1 MNLPI
6 GTLLQGGKYEIKR
19 FISAGG
25 FGCTYEGVHTM
36 LDTHV
41 AIKEFFVKDFCN
53 RDEQTSHVTVGTQ
66 GKVEL
71 VQKLRSK
78 FVDEAKALYKMQHPN
93 IVRVLDIFEE
103 NGTAYYVMDY
113 IDGQSLHEIV
123 KKRGAIP
130 EHEVLEYV
138 EQISNALKYV
148 HGQNRLHLDI
158 KPGNI
163 MIDNDGVVKLIDFGA
178 SKQYDEVD
186 GENTSTLLGKTPGY
200 APIEQMGNTVR
211 TFTPATDIYALGA
224 TMYKCLTGVTPPD
237 ATLLMEEGL
246 EDFPQSISST
256 TKAAIEKAMEV
267 MKKNRPQTI
276 DEFLSLLH
284 VSSDTVKTS
293 SNSSVNDH
301 IMLNIDEEQTIIET
315 KPIIKKGKAIDLG
328 LSVKWADMNIGAEY
342 PYETGEFFGF
352 GDVTGKM
359 RGMSIEKYPAPNP
372 PQIISGTQYDIAQYH
387 WGDAWRMPTKQNI
400 EELISK
406 CTIKNTHI
414 NGKPC
419 CEITGPNGNSIILPS
434 TSFLHPSGNIDDTY
448 LRVAGMY
455 WSGNISSSTQ
465 AYYLHI
471 VAGKLQLGERGRYF
485 GLAVRP
491 VYNK

>member
-6 GTLLQGGKYEIKR
+6 GTLLQRGKYEIKR

-53 RDEQTSHVTVGTQ
+53 RDEQTSHVT
-66 GKVEL
+66 
-71 VQKLRSK
+71 
-78 FVDEAKALYKMQHPN
+78 
-93 IVRVLDIFEE
+93 
-103 NGTAYYVMDY
+103 
-113 IDGQSLHEIV
+113 
-123 KKRGAIP
+123 
-130 EHEVLEYV
+130 
-138 EQISNALKYV
+138 
-148 HGQNRLHLDI
+148 
-158 KPGNI
+158 
-163 MIDNDGVVKLIDFGA
+163 VKLIDFGA

-224 TMYKCLTGVTPPD
+224 
-237 ATLLMEEGL
+237 
-246 EDFPQSISST
+246 
-256 TKAAIEKAMEV
+256 
-267 MKKNRPQTI
+267 
-276 DEFLSLLH
+276 
-284 VSSDTVKTS
+284 
-293 SNSSVNDH
+293 
-301 IMLNIDEEQTIIET
+301 
-315 KPIIKKGKAIDLG
+315 
-328 LSVKWADMNIGAEY
+328 EY

-352 GDVTGKM
+352 GDVTGKL
-359 RGMSIEKYPAPNP
+359 RGMSIENYPAPNP
-372 PQIISGTQYDIAQYH
+372 SQIINGTQYDIAQYH

-471 VAGKLQLGERGRYF
+471 VAGKLQLGERGRYY